1 MYEFHVENICDVE
14 VETECVLADGSNSDC
29 SQIQPDE
36 EPEYCEVVLEYSYI
50 VTNTRPNPQNI
61 DKIGAEFQWE

>member
-29 SQIQPDE
+29 SSIQPDE
-36 EPEYCEVVLEYSYI
+36 EPEDCEVVLEYSYI
-50 VTNTRPNPQNI
+50 VTNTRPNP
-61 DKIGAEFQWE
+61 